1 MYKFKHKKTGR
12 CCTGAKYTR
21 PALETAPITNGKL
34 GTILIHSRSYVLQVS
49 SIPMYPW
56 PIADADVTLQEALDI
71 AMYYLESTG
80 QAFPFSK
87 TEKACAQIILMAWRA
102 GTKHRIKL
110 ANYAVVAVEQKMPP
124 PLESFYPRAG

>member
-1 MYKFKHKKTGR
+1 MEQ
-12 CCTGAKYTR
+12 KYT
-21 PALETAPITNGKL
+21 PPSLIALPPTENRNDLNSLAFPCFA
-34 GTILIHSRSYVLQVS
+34 SVEYPV
-49 SIPMYPW
+49 MYPW
-56 PIADADVTLQEALDI
+56 LIADADVTLQEALEI

-110 ANYAVVAVEQKMPP
+110 ADYAIVAVEQKMPP